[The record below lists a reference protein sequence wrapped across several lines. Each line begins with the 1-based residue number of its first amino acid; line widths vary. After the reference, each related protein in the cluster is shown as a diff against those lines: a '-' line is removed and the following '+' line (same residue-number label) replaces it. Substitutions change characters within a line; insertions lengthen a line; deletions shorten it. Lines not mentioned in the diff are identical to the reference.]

1 MKIQPVVFDFLSQLE
16 QNNNREWF
24 AANRTFYEESLAIVS
39 QFVNALIEKIAEFD
53 TSVSRETAKTSLFR
67 IYRDIRFSPNKTPYK
82 NYIGVYIAKGGRS
95 SKYAGYYLRFQNNQ
109 SLVGGGLW
117 RPEREILSKIREDI
131 YYSPEEISSII
142 FQKELKKTYGDL
154 INQDKL
160 IRAPKGYPTDFE
172 YIELIKNK
180 HYMFEKT
187 VTNSEVLHENFL
199 CHLTDLYRLLYPFN
213 QYLNSIIQYE
223 E

>member
-1 MKIQPVVFDFLSQLE
+1 MTIPSIVFDFLSQLE

-24 AANRTFYEESLAIVS
+24 AVNRTLYEESLSVIS
-39 QFVNALIEKIAEFD
+39 QFVNTLIEKLAKFD

-67 IYRDIRFSPNKTPYK
+67 IYRDIRFSPNKIPYK
-82 NYIGVYIAKGGRS
+82 HYIGVYIARGGKS
-95 SKYAGYYLRFQNNQ
+95 SKYAGYYLHFQNNQ
-109 SLVGGGLW
+109 SLIGGGLW
-117 RPEREILSKIREDI
+117 CPDREILSKIREDI
-131 YYSPEEISSII
+131 YYNPEEILSII
-142 FQKELKKTYGDL
+142 SQKELKNIYGGLMNRDE
-154 INQDKL
+154 L
-160 IRAPKGYPTDFE
+160 IRPPKGYPADFE

-187 VTNSEVLHENFL
+187 FTNSEVLHENFL
-199 CHLTDLYRLLYPFN
+199 DHLTDLYHLLYPFN